1 MLIIYILLLHII
13 LVANNKTSRRRSRN
27 ATNDVLL
34 SLNLDGK
41 TEYEKVYV
49 IYEYVTMNVDYDFDA
64 EVLETLSLPHSCYAS
79 IIKKALCSG
88 YSLLL
93 YNMLLSVN
101 IESRYIT
108 GHSGIEYHA
117 WNIVKLDNLYY
128 NLDST
133 FDRDLFGYRTFED
146 CRNIRRFYIK

>member
-64 EVLETLSLPHSCYAS
+64 EVL
-79 IIKKALCSG
+79 
-88 YSLLL
+88 
-93 YNMLLSVN
+93 
-101 IESRYIT
+101 
-108 GHSGIEYHA
+108 
-117 WNIVKLDNLYY
+117 
-128 NLDST
+128 
-133 FDRDLFGYRTFED
+133 
-146 CRNIRRFYIK
+146 